1 MNKIIYSVLMT
12 VIVILLGSL
21 IFMKFSLDRITAIPP
36 DKIQI
41 MTGELTGAGKLIL
54 AEQKVYQEYI
64 KSYKR
69 GPVQSS
75 VLFRWLTTFQY
86 IIDTQSPEFKI
97 IMDGDKIRIISP
109 AIILNE
115 PAIDITTYKAG
126 IVIEGSL
133 WINEH
138 RLINDEMT
146 EFKSRSFNAGNE
158 LMKNP
163 QIIKMCS
170 DQIKL
175 AVLRIASN
183 LHLRV
188 KDVDVVFGAN

>member
-1 MNKIIYSVLMT
+1 MNKIIYSVLIT
-12 VIVILLGSL
+12 IIVILVGT
-21 IFMKFSLDRITAIPP
+21 IAFMKFSLDRITAIPP

-64 KSYKR
+64 KSYKK

-97 IMDGDKIRIISP
+97 MMDGDKIRIISP

-146 EFKSRSFNAGNE
+146 EFKSRSVTAGQE

-163 QIIKMCS
+163 HIIKICS

-188 KDVDVVFGAN
+188 KDVEITFGVQ